1 MTLTRRTFLKS
12 VLAGLAGATVVR
24 YAGAEG
30 PVVVSRHRYVITIN
44 GHEIVGISDEDDGVP
59 WEWPA
64 RQADGGWR

>member
-24 YAGAEG
+24 YAGAEAAA
-30 PVVVSRHRYVITIN
+30 VVSPRRVRVFIG
-44 GHEIVGISDEDDGVP
+44 GHEIVGWMDEDKGVP
-59 WEWPA
+59 WEWPE